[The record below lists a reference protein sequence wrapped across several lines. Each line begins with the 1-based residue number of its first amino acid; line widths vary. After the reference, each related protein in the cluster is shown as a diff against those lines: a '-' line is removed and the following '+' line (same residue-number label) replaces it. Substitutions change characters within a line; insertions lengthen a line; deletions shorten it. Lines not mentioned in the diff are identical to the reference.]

1 MLFSCIYLPYV
12 DSDTPG
18 QKRTAKMG
26 AGGAPKRKKKKGYE
40 AKLAMVFLENW
51 RNYY

>member
-1 MLFSCIYLPYV
+1 MDFMKATYPTAVHDKSFFS
-12 DSDTPG
+12 
-18 QKRTAKMG
+18 
-26 AGGAPKRKKKKGYE
+26 KRKKKKDYE